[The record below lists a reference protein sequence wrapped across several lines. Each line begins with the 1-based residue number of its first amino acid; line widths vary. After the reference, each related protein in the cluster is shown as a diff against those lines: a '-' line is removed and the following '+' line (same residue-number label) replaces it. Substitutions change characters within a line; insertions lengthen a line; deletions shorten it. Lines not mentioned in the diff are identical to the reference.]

1 MTTRADVELAIL
13 EYEPGEG
20 DPPNRI
26 ALLRAQLRAGGVDEE
41 PAPAPDLVTGAEAV
55 DLPSPDPVIRFGAGA
70 LNRPAVVSVGEPA
83 ILAAPGGAGKSYIA
97 LALLA
102 AAAAPRGPA
111 RDVFVAESPWREA
124 LGFEL
129 RRGPMLLISY
139 EDSCGRIGERLGRIG
154 APRETLDHLHI
165 WDDPPGLFSPASGVG
180 GAEPSGGFSMLEAAI
195 RDVGPSLVV
204 IDPISAMMGACGLND
219 PTAAR
224 AAIRAIARL
233 STETGA
239 GVLLIAHD
247 TKAARNESRA
257 GGSPGAGA
265 VAGSGQWHDA
275 ARCVIY
281 LHRPPDGTGADRE
294 LECVKANHG
303 RAGWAQPLREAATA
317 GEAFA
322 GFVADGPAIP
332 DYARAQRARRD
343 AATGKASHE
352 KPHAQDDED
361 EDAIA

>member
-1 MTTRADVELAIL
+1 MTTRADVERAIL

-55 DLPSPDPVIRFGAGA
+55 DLPSPETVLRLSALS
-70 LNRPAVVSVGEPA
+70 LNRPPIVSIGEPA

-195 RDVGPSLVV
+195 RNVGPSLVV

-239 GVLLIAHD
+239 GVLLIAHGHESG
-247 TKAARNESRA
+247 AQRIARGRVAWRGGRRGERPMARRGALRDLPAPATGRDGCGSGTGMCEGESRA
-257 GGSPGAGA
+257 GRMGATAPRGGDRGRGVRGIRRRRA
-265 VAGSGQWHDA
+265 SDT
-275 ARCVIY
+275 R
-281 LHRPPDGTGADRE
+281 LRTGAT
-294 LECVKANHG
+294 
-303 RAGWAQPLREAATA
+303 RAA
-317 GEAFA
+317 
-322 GFVADGPAIP
+322 
-332 DYARAQRARRD
+332 
-343 AATGKASHE
+343 
-352 KPHAQDDED
+352 
-361 EDAIA
+361 

>member
-1 MTTRADVELAIL
+1 MSTHADIDRVLA
-13 EYEPGEG
+13 EYDPGDG
-20 DPPNRI
+20 DPGLADLMRDR
-26 ALLRAQLRAGGVDEE
+26 LRAAAVD
-41 PAPAPDLVTGAEAV
+41 PDAVTVTAILVTGAEAMT
-55 DLPSPDPVIRFGAGA
+55 LPSPETVLRLSARS
-70 LNRPAVVSVGEPA
+70 LNRPPIVSIGEPA
-83 ILAAPGGAGKSYIA
+83 ILAAPGGAGKSY
-97 LALLA
+97 LALSLMA
-102 AAAAPRGPA
+102 QATRAGEAD
-111 RDVFVAESPWREA
+111 RDVFSAQSDAWASA

-204 IDPISAMMGACGLND
+204 IDPVSAMMGACTLND

-224 AAIRAIARL
+224 AAMRALARL

-239 GVLLIAHD
+239 RVLCLAHD

-265 VAGSGQWHDA
+265 VAGSGQWFDSS
-275 ARCVIY
+275 RSVLY
-281 LHRPPDGTGADRE
+281 LHRKADGGISLDC
-294 LECVKANHG
+294 LKANHG
-303 RAGWAQPLREAATA
+303 RAGWSQPLHEVGTGA
-317 GEAFA
+317 GETYA
-322 GFVADGPAIP
+322 GFEYGGEPIDA
-332 DYARAQRARRD
+332 YATQN
-343 AATGKASHE
+343 GKTKHE
-352 KPHAQDDED
+352 KQTDDDKTPHPFGRAVGV
-361 EDAIA
+361 

>member
-1 MTTRADVELAIL
+1 MSTHADIDRVLA
-13 EYEPGEG
+13 EYDPGDG
-20 DPPNRI
+20 DPGLADLMRDH
-26 ALLRAQLRAGGVDEE
+26 LRAAAVD
-41 PAPAPDLVTGAEAV
+41 PDAVTVTAILVTGAEAMT
-55 DLPSPDPVIRFGAGA
+55 LPSPETVLRLSARS
-70 LNRPAVVSVGEPA
+70 LNRPPIVSIGEPA
-83 ILAAPGGAGKSYIA
+83 ILAAPGGAGKSYLA
-97 LALLA
+97 LSLLA

-111 RDVFVAESPWREA
+111 RDAFVVESPWREA

-195 RDVGPSLVV
+195 RDVRPALVV
-204 IDPISAMMGACGLND
+204 IDPVSAMMGACTLND

-224 AAIRAIARL
+224 SAMRALARL

-239 GVLLIAHD
+239 GVLCLAHD

-265 VAGSGQWHDA
+265 VAGSGQWFDS
-275 ARCVIY
+275 ARSVLY
-281 LHRPPDGTGADRE
+281 LHRKADGGISLDC
-294 LECVKANHG
+294 LKANHG
-303 RAGWAQPLREAATA
+303 RAGWAQPLHEVGTGA
-317 GEAFA
+317 GETYA
-322 GFVADGPAIP
+322 GFEYGGAPIDA
-332 DYARAQRARRD
+332 YATQN
-343 AATGKASHE
+343 GKTKHE
-352 KPHAQDDED
+352 KQTDDDKTPHPFGRAVDV
-361 EDAIA
+361 